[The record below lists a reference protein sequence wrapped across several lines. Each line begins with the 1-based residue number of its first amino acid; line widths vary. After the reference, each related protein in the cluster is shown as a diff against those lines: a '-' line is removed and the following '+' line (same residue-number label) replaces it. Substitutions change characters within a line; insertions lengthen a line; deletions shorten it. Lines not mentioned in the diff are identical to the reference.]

1 MISLFYTAVYINS
14 CMNFNICFFTHFI
27 WLNYYYYYFVKRRDI
42 MQSNFLR
49 CCFQRR
55 SICRGKELIHAGSRS
70 GSGTGAH
77 ITVHVNVKP
86 TCRSL
91 FIRSCTKKIVNQ
103 YLVSLGLSSMFPN
116 CFSWW
121 RTYRLLWLMNGLDS
135 PLLDIIHLHVF

>member
-1 MISLFYTAVYINS
+1 
-14 CMNFNICFFTHFI
+14 
-27 WLNYYYYYFVKRRDI
+27 

-86 TCRSL
+86 ICRSL

-135 PLLDIIHLHVF
+135 HLSLLDIFHLYIYFLNYDLYDSWYPLISLWAVLNLQIFVGTNNRLGAYN

>member
-1 MISLFYTAVYINS
+1 
-14 CMNFNICFFTHFI
+14 
-27 WLNYYYYYFVKRRDI
+27 

-135 PLLDIIHLHVF
+135 HLSLLDIFHLYIYFLNYDLYDSWYPLISLWAVLNLQIFVGTNNRLGAYN